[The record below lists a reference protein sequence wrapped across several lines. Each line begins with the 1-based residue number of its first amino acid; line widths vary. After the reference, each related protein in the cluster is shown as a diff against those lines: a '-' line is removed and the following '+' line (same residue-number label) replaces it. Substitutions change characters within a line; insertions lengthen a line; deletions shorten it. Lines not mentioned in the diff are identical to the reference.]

1 MRLPEQ
7 GRRHWTQVLVNLNRP
22 PGAYPGFPPFTPPPL
37 LSMIVIV
44 RTGQHELVKAPQNEE
59 QAWELADQLTRETG
73 VLHRPYRI

>member
-1 MRLPEQ
+1 
-7 GRRHWTQVLVNLNRP
+7 
-22 PGAYPGFPPFTPPPL
+22 
-37 LSMIVIV
+37 MIVIV